1 MTTRQTQGV
10 HLATGA
16 VAVLLVIPV
25 LGVLLWGAWRL
36 LFWGV
41 VAAAP
46 HAQYGPAAGVTTP
59 SAMPPGVEA
68 VFAGGG
74 LSSTGVPPSTL
85 VAVGVAVLALVLF
98 AGVAVTPRGDDDP
111 ATFGEATVHG
121 GIGDGEVAR
130 RRTLTG
136 DPRDGTS

>member
-59 SAMPPGVEA
+59 SAMPPGVDT

-74 LSSTGVPPSTL
+74 LSDPGVAPATL
-85 VAVGVAVLALVLF
+85 VAVVVLVLVVL
-98 AGVAVTPRGDDDP
+98 AGVAVTPRADDDL
-111 ATFGEATVHG
+111 ATFEEATVHG
-121 GIGDGEVAR
+121 GVGDGEVAR
-130 RRTLTG
+130 RRGLAG
-136 DPRDGTS
+136 DPRDRTS